1 LFATSSISNSIYD
14 IGLVHVNVLAFIV
27 QLQLGY
33 HQLQLLVL
41 STYLNAGATGLHH
54 AHHAA
59 VIAAHSVVFQLPNIK
74 SLIASCTQ
82 AFVLIQFSV
91 SAQDQL
97 PPEVAIVHVALPL
110 PSMVNSYTQ
119 GVVGLLGTLL
129 PAPDGVYGVHVI
141 THPTHIV
148 RI

>member
-1 LFATSSISNSIYD
+1 M
-14 IGLVHVNVLAFIV
+14 V

-41 STYLNAGATGLHH
+41 STYLNAGATGVHH
-54 AHHAA
+54 EHQAA
-59 VIAAHSVVFQLPNIK
+59 VIAAHSVVLPFQNTK

-110 PSMVNSYTQ
+110 PSIVNSYTQ
-119 GVVGLLGTLL
+119 GVVGLFGTLL
-129 PAPDGVYGVHVI
+129 PVPDGVYGVRVA
-141 THPTHIV
+141 TPQVIV